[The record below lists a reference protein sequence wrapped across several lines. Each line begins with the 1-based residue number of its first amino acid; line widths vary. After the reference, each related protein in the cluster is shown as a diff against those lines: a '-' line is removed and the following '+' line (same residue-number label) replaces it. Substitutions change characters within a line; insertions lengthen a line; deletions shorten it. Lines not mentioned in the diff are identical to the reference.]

1 MVQIVY
7 LDADGTLFHHEGYI
21 PKSAFEAIRKAQEKG
36 IKIVLCT
43 GRQLVE
49 IYGDMKKIDYDAVIA
64 GAGGTVLV
72 KEELLFDGRFS
83 QEELERLR
91 QYLERFRIPA
101 VYESREGV
109 FGDRYTKNAMKER
122 LDLVCAGMSEKE
134 RKEHGMNLFYESV
147 EQMDMDEIM
156 QRPVSK
162 ISFLQTEKPYSEIYE
177 DLHDAFD
184 LIRATFAPLGPE
196 SGEIGCQGISK
207 AAGMEIV
214 EKHFGI
220 DRQDTAAIGDGEND
234 LCMFEHAGVAIA
246 MGNAPDRVKEKA
258 GWVTTGI
265 DQDGIFNAF
274 EHLGLF

>member
-91 QYLERFRIPA
+91 
-101 VYESREGV
+101 
-109 FGDRYTKNAMKER
+109 
-122 LDLVCAGMSEKE
+122 
-134 RKEHGMNLFYESV
+134 
-147 EQMDMDEIM
+147 
-156 QRPVSK
+156 
-162 ISFLQTEKPYSEIYE
+162 
-177 DLHDAFD
+177 
-184 LIRATFAPLGPE
+184 
-196 SGEIGCQGISK
+196 
-207 AAGMEIV
+207 
-214 EKHFGI
+214 
-220 DRQDTAAIGDGEND
+220 
-234 LCMFEHAGVAIA
+234 
-246 MGNAPDRVKEKA
+246 
-258 GWVTTGI
+258 
-265 DQDGIFNAF
+265 
-274 EHLGLF
+274 